1 MIITIYNTF
10 SKMFNNKRIHFFAF
24 IGLLQISIHAN
35 AVDFYG
41 LDFRTIRDVT
51 KTGPNSFS
59 TNTVATRSLYG
70 NIINYVA
77 FDPMMNR
84 MWGSYNEGGDPMGI
98 ASVNNISGILMTYDL
113 GAIHFPLGIDKAG
126 ENSKLYL
133 TSFSDEIAGNFI
145 LKRFDLMALELDS
158 TSFSAYTTDSN
169 HTFNNYRTNTFFAK
183 KDKKIYQR
191 SDNDGGNTWVVIDTE
206 DGSFDSTFF
215 VNTGLYES
223 LAYNEKNHR
232 IYALAD
238 STITMTNEH
247 SNWSGK
253 KRPKLVY
260 IDLDTV
266 SNPVDTVDVGTSIG
280 AYGVTKTSTFVTI
293 SPANNMF
300 WVSNAFED
308 ISGTSEGDEKVI
320 GIDLDTGEVAYAFA
334 QSSSL
339 GDVLPTGDPIIYT
352 DVDLSLTDSLSAGI
366 LTKLG
371 TGTLTYTGTN
381 NSSEGV
387 AVTQG
392 TLKVEGGTQL
402 GSGAVNLEGGE
413 LELSSTAT
421 LSNVINT
428 TAASTLDTS
437 TNTVTLSGTISGS
450 SALTKAGSGILKI
463 TGTLSNTGGFNVTAG
478 ELNVNNSSGTS
489 PTTVSGGTLSGAGT
503 IGTLTASSGTI
514 APGNSIGT
522 LNVSGNVTLGS
533 SNILVIEVD
542 ADGNSDKIVATGSVT
557 AGGTLKISPE
567 TSETYSGVTY
577 TIITGSSISG
587 TFTTTEITTCSGVTP
602 SVSYGSTSITVTLS
616 GCVTTGSKNY
626 SAVSSYFND
635 LTSSGD
641 MATIKSAINGLSG
654 DSYTNAIKALDYN
667 TVGAINKV
675 SFKHNDLTKNII
687 NQRLAISNNNSSAM
701 NKVSYINQSND
712 KSFFNFKQIFTDL
725 EGVDG
730 WWSKFYGGTTDRE
743 TENFIG
749 NNGYDDDYYGM
760 VFGLDGKQGN
770 KITGITLS
778 VQEGNIQGNNSEGD
792 TDYTSFNISPYYALK
807 NEDGSGYAIQTNV
820 QVMDVSSDR
829 FLRFG
834 SINRT
839 AKGDYTNYSIGANV
853 DYSFKIISVSNF
865 NIDSKINV
873 SYQYNHQESFTE
885 RGADSLN
892 IHVKKNDYQLASVG
906 FSELVTSKAD
916 NEFKP
921 FISLSGSYNS
931 YLSDTDSKQ
940 NFQNQTSSYVT
951 KIDKNNWMSGSIK
964 TGFVKHADNKE
975 SYLVIGYTRSYKEK
989 DLYLQLGL
997 SIDF

>member
-1 MIITIYNTF
+1 MLNIIIK
-10 SKMFNNKRIHFFAF
+10 KMRLFPLLLILLGLNKAVF
-24 IGLLQISIHAN
+24 
-35 AVDFYG
+35 AVDFWG
-41 LDFRTIRDVT
+41 LNSTVINDVT
-51 KTGPNSFS
+51 NTGANSFS
-59 TNTVATRSLYG
+59 SNLVADRSGYNNITNW
-70 NIINYVA
+70 VA

-84 MWGSYNEGGDPMGI
+84 IWTNYEESGVSVGI
-98 ASVNNISGILMTYDL
+98 ASVNNISGILMDIDL
-113 GAIHFPLGIDKAG
+113 SSVHEIVGIDKAG
-126 ENSKLYL
+126 VNSKLYL
-133 TSFSDEIAGNFI
+133 SHLEAGNYT
-145 LKRFDLMALELDS
+145 LKRFDLLAASLDS
-158 TSFSAYTTDSN
+158 TSFSPYTTSGS
-169 HTFNNYRTNTFFAK
+169 HTFNNFKTNVFFAK
-183 KDKKIYQR
+183 KNKKVYQR
-191 SDNDGGNTWVVIDTE
+191 SDNDSGKTWVVIDVE
-206 DGSFDSTFF
+206 DGSLDSTF
-215 VNTGLYES
+215 TLTTDLYES
-223 LAYNEKNHR
+223 VAYNEKNHR
-232 IYALAD
+232 VYALAD
-238 STITMTNEH
+238 SSTTMINEH
-247 SNWSGK
+247 SNWAGK

-260 IDLDTV
+260 MDLANAPST
-266 SNPVDTVDVGTSIG
+266 TIDVGTSIG
-280 AYGVTKTSTFVTI
+280 SYGVTKTSTFVAI
-293 SPANNMF
+293 SPSNNMF

-308 ISGTSEGDEKVI
+308 ISGPAEGDEKVI
-320 GIDLDTGEVAYAFA
+320 GIDLTSGEVEYAFA
-334 QSSSL
+334 QGGSL
-339 GDVLPTGDPIIYT
+339 GNVLPTGDPIYYT
-352 DVDLSLTDSLSAGI
+352 DDNLSLTDTLNAGI
-366 LTKLG
+366 LTKVG
-371 TGTLTYTGTN
+371 TGTLTYTGIN

-392 TLKVEGGTQL
+392 TLKVDSGIQL

-437 TNTVTLSGTISGS
+437 LYAITLSGTISGS
-450 SALTKAGSGILKI
+450 STLTKAGSGTLKI

-567 TSETYSGVTY
+567 TSETYSGVSY
-577 TIITGSSISG
+577 TIITGSSVSG

-602 SVSYGSTSITVTLS
+602 SVSYGSTSITVTLN

-626 SAVSSYFND
+626 LAVSSYFND

-701 NKVSYINQSND
+701 NKVSYIDQSND
-712 KSFFNFKQIFTDL
+712 KSFFNFKQIFSDL

-743 TENFIG
+743 TENLIG

-778 VQEGNIQGNNSEGD
+778 VQEGNIQGNNAEGE

-807 NEDGSGYAIQTNV
+807 NEDGSGYAMQTNI
-820 QVMDVSSDR
+820 QVMDVSSER

-839 AKGDYTNYSIGANV
+839 AKGDYTNYSIGANL
-853 DYSFKIISVSNF
+853 DYSFKTLSFSAL

-873 SYQYNHQESFTE
+873 SYQHNHQESFTE
-885 RGADSLN
+885 SGADSLN
-892 IHVKKNDYQLASVG
+892 IHVKKNDYQLATVG

-916 NEFKP
+916 KEFKP
-921 FISLSGSYNS
+921 FISVSGSYNS

-940 NFQNQTSSYVT
+940 NFQNQTSSYIT

-964 TGFVKHADNKE
+964 TGFVKHTDNKE

>member
-1 MIITIYNTF
+1 MFTKKNLKYQMFIWYLFFSSPPLFAADFWTFVDPITVTE
-10 SKMFNNKRIHFFAF
+10 
-24 IGLLQISIHAN
+24 
-35 AVDFYG
+35 
-41 LDFRTIRDVT
+41 VT
-51 KTGPNSFS
+51 KTGADSFS
-59 TNTVATRSLYG
+59 SNMVSERDDYG
-70 NIINYVA
+70 NITNWVT

-84 MWGSYNEGGDPMGI
+84 IWTTYFNGI
-98 ASVNNISGILMTYDL
+98 ASVNNISGIYMDNSIGPNYS
-113 GAIHFPLGIDKAG
+113 ILGIDKAG
-126 ENSKLYL
+126 TSSKLFLSHLSSGSY
-133 TSFSDEIAGNFI
+133 F
-145 LKRFDLMALELDS
+145 LKRFDLLSAQLDD
-158 TSFSAYTTDSN
+158 TSFSAYTN
-169 HTFNNYRTNTFFAK
+169 METFTFEDYKTNVFYAK
-183 KDKKIYQR
+183 KNKKIYQR
-191 SDNDGGNTWVVIDTE
+191 SDDSSGKTWVVIDTE
-206 DGSFDSTFF
+206 DGSIDSTF
-215 VNTGLYES
+215 TLTTDLYGS
-223 LAYNEKNHR
+223 LAYDEKKHR

-238 STITMTNEH
+238 SDVSMINEH
-247 SNWSGK
+247 ENWIGK

-260 IDLDTV
+260 MDLSANDP
-266 SNPVDTVDVGTSIG
+266 SPTVDVGTSIG
-280 AYGVTKTSTFVTI
+280 TYGVTKTSTFVAI

-308 ISGTSEGDEKVI
+308 ISGVSEGSEKVI
-320 GIDLDTGEVAYAFA
+320 GINLANGEVEYAFTL
-334 QSSSL
+334 SGTL
-339 GDVLPTGDPIIYT
+339 GNVLPTGDPIYYT
-352 DVDLSLTDSLSAGI
+352 DVDLSLTDDLNAGI
-366 LTKLG
+366 LTKIG
-371 TGTLTYTGTN
+371 SGTLTYTGTN

-402 GSGAVNLEGGE
+402 GSGTVNLEGGE
-413 LELSSTAT
+413 LELSSASTI
-421 LSNVINT
+421 SNTINT
-428 TAASTLDTS
+428 SSASTIDTS
-437 TNTVTLSGTISGS
+437 SNTITLSGTISGS
-450 SALTKAGSGILKI
+450 SALTKAGSGVLKI

-567 TSETYSGVTY
+567 TSDTYSGVTY

-587 TFTTTEITTCSGVTP
+587 TFTTTEITTCSGGTP
-602 SVSYGSTSITVTLS
+602 NVSYGSTSITVTLN

-701 NKVSYINQSND
+701 NKVSYIDQSND
-712 KSFFNFKQIFTDL
+712 KSFLNFKQIFSDL
-725 EGVDG
+725 EGADG

-743 TENFIG
+743 TENLIG

-807 NEDGSGYAIQTNV
+807 NKDGSGYAMQTHI
-820 QVMDVSSDR
+820 QVMDVSSER

-834 SINRT
+834 SIDRT
-839 AKGDYTNYSIGANV
+839 AKGDYINYSIGANV
-853 DYSFKIISVSNF
+853 DYSLKTISISNF

-892 IHVKKNDYQLASVG
+892 IHVKKNDYQLVSVG

-916 NEFKP
+916 KEFKP

-931 YLSDTDSKQ
+931 YLSDTDLKQ
-940 NFQNQTSSYVT
+940 NFQNQASSYIT

-964 TGFVKHADNKE
+964 TGFVKHTGNKE

>member
-1 MIITIYNTF
+1 MDL
-10 SKMFNNKRIHFFAF
+10 S
-24 IGLLQISIHAN
+24 AN
-35 AVDFYG
+35 
-41 LDFRTIRDVT
+41 
-51 KTGPNSFS
+51 
-59 TNTVATRSLYG
+59 
-70 NIINYVA
+70 
-77 FDPMMNR
+77 DP
-84 MWGSYNEGGDPMGI
+84 SP
-98 ASVNNISGILMTYDL
+98 
-113 GAIHFPLGIDKAG
+113 
-126 ENSKLYL
+126 
-133 TSFSDEIAGNFI
+133 
-145 LKRFDLMALELDS
+145 
-158 TSFSAYTTDSN
+158 
-169 HTFNNYRTNTFFAK
+169 
-183 KDKKIYQR
+183 
-191 SDNDGGNTWVVIDTE
+191 
-206 DGSFDSTFF
+206 
-215 VNTGLYES
+215 
-223 LAYNEKNHR
+223 
-232 IYALAD
+232 
-238 STITMTNEH
+238 
-247 SNWSGK
+247 
-253 KRPKLVY
+253 
-260 IDLDTV
+260 
-266 SNPVDTVDVGTSIG
+266 TVDVGTSIG
-280 AYGVTKTSTFVTI
+280 TYGVTKTSTFVAI

-308 ISGTSEGDEKVI
+308 ISGVSEGSQKVI
-320 GIDLDTGEVAYAFA
+320 GINLANGEAEYAFTL
-334 QSSSL
+334 SGTL
-339 GDVLPTGDPIIYT
+339 GNVLPTGDPIYYT
-352 DVDLSLTDSLSAGI
+352 DVDLLLTNNLNAGI
-366 LTKLG
+366 LTKIG
-371 TGTLTYTGTN
+371 SGTLTYTGTN

-392 TLKVEGGTQL
+392 TLKVAGGTQL
-402 GSGAVNLEGGE
+402 GSGTVNLEGGE
-413 LELSSTAT
+413 LELSSTST
-421 LSNVINT
+421 ISNTINT
-428 TAASTLDTS
+428 SSASTVDTS
-437 TNTVTLSGTISGS
+437 SNTITLSGTISGS
-450 SALTKAGSGILKI
+450 SALTKTGSGTLKI
-463 TGTLSNTGGFNVTAG
+463 TGALSNTGGFNVTAG

-489 PTTVSGGTLSGAGT
+489 PATVSGGTLSGAGT
-503 IGTLTASSGTI
+503 IGTLTANSGTI

-577 TIITGSSISG
+577 TIISGSSISG
-587 TFTTTEITTCSGVTP
+587 TFTTTEITTCSGGMP
-602 SVSYGSTSITVTLS
+602 NVSYGSSSITVTLN

-675 SFKHNDLTKNII
+675 SFKHNDLTKNVI

-701 NKVSYINQSND
+701 NKVSYIDQSND
-712 KSFFNFKQIFTDL
+712 KSFLNFKQIFSDL
-725 EGVDG
+725 EGADG
-730 WWSKFYGGTTDRE
+730 WWSKFYGGITDRE
-743 TENFIG
+743 TENLIG

-760 VFGLDGKQGN
+760 VFGLDGKQDN

-807 NEDGSGYAIQTNV
+807 NEDGSGYAVQTNI
-820 QVMDVSSDR
+820 QVMDVSSER

-853 DYSFKIISVSNF
+853 DYSLKTITISNF

-885 RGADSLN
+885 GGADSLN

-931 YLSDTDSKQ
+931 YLSDTDLKQ
-940 NFQNQTSSYVT
+940 NFQNQASSYVT

-975 SYLVIGYTRSYKEK
+975 TYLVIVYTRSYKEK

>member
-1 MIITIYNTF
+1 
-10 SKMFNNKRIHFFAF
+10 MFNKKNKGIRFLAF
-24 IGLLQISIHAN
+24 ICLLQINTCAFS
-35 AVDFYG
+35 VDFSA

-51 KTGPNSFS
+51 KTGTNSFS

-84 MWGSYNEGGDPMGI
+84 IWGSYNEGGNPMGI
-98 ASVNNISGILMTYDL
+98 ASVNSVSGILMTFNL
-113 GAIHFPLGIDKAG
+113 GSIHHPLGIDKAG
-126 ENSKLYL
+126 TNSKLYL
-133 TSFSDEIAGNFI
+133 RSFADELEGNFI
-145 LKRFDLMALELDS
+145 LKRFDLLDGSLDS
-158 TSFSAYTTDSN
+158 TSFSAYTTDSS
-169 HTFNNYRTNTFFAK
+169 HTFDNFRTNTFFAK
-183 KDKKIYQR
+183 KNKKIYSR
-191 SDNDGGNTWVVIDTE
+191 SDNDSGKTWVVIDSE
-206 DGSFDSTFF
+206 DGSLDSTF
-215 VNTGLYES
+215 TLTTDLYES
-223 LAYNEKNHR
+223 VAYNEKNHR
-232 IYALAD
+232 LYALAD
-238 STITMTNEH
+238 STTTMTNEH
-247 SNWSGK
+247 INWNGK

-260 IDLDTV
+260 IDLAN
-266 SNPVDTVDVGTSIG
+266 NPSPTVDVGTSIG
-280 AYGVTKTSTFVTI
+280 AYGVTKTSTFVAI

-300 WVSNAFED
+300 WVGNAFED
-308 ISGTSEGDEKVI
+308 ISGTTEGDEKVI
-320 GIDLDTGEVAYAFA
+320 GIDLTSGEVVYAFA

-339 GDVLPTGDPIIYT
+339 GDVLPTGDPIYYT
-352 DVDLSLTDSLSAGI
+352 DVDLSLTDNLNAGI
-366 LTKLG
+366 LTKVG
-371 TGTLTYTGTN
+371 TGTLTYAGTN

-392 TLKVEGGTQL
+392 TLKVAGGTQL

-413 LELSSTAT
+413 LELSSTST

-478 ELNVNNSSGTS
+478 ELNVNNGSGTS
-489 PTTVSGGTLSGAGT
+489 PTTVNGGTLSGAGT
-503 IGTLTASSGTI
+503 IGTLTANSGTI

-542 ADGNSDKIVATGSVT
+542 ADGNSDKIVATGSVI

-602 SVSYGSTSITVTLS
+602 SVSYGSTSITVTLN

-626 SAVSSYFND
+626 LAVSSYFND

-641 MATIKSAINGLSG
+641 MATIKSAINGLSD

-667 TVGAINKV
+667 TVGAINKI
-675 SFKHNDLTKNII
+675 SFKHSNLTKNII
-687 NQRLAISNNNSSAM
+687 NQRLAISNNNSPAM
-701 NKVSYINQSND
+701 NKVSYIDQSND
-712 KSFFNFKQIFTDL
+712 KSFFNFKQIFSDL

-730 WWSKFYGGTTDRE
+730 WWSKFYGGTTERE
-743 TENFIG
+743 TENLIG

-770 KITGITLS
+770 KTTGITLS
-778 VQEGNIQGNNSEGD
+778 VQEGNIQGNSAEGS
-792 TDYTSFNISPYYALK
+792 TDYTSFNISPYLAFK

-820 QVMDVSSDR
+820 QVMDVSSER

-834 SINRT
+834 SINRI
-839 AKGDYTNYSIGANV
+839 AKGDYTNYSIGANL
-853 DYSFKIISVSNF
+853 DYSFKTLSFSTF
-865 NIDSKINV
+865 NIDSKINI

-885 RGADSLN
+885 KGADSLN
-892 IHVKKNDYQLASVG
+892 IHVKKNHYQFASVG
-906 FSELVTSKAD
+906 FSELITTQKN

-921 FISLSGSYNS
+921 FVSISGSYNT

-940 NFQNQTSSYVT
+940 NFQGQTSSYVT
-951 KIDKNNWMSGSIK
+951 KIDKNNWMSGTIK
-964 TGFVKHADNKE
+964 TGFVKQSDNKE
-975 SYLVIGYTRSYKEK
+975 SYILVGYTRSYKEK

-997 SIDF
+997 SIGF

>member
-1 MIITIYNTF
+1 M
-10 SKMFNNKRIHFFAF
+10 SKKTKLHIKAFLLVLILTANKQVF
-24 IGLLQISIHAN
+24 
-35 AVDFYG
+35 AVDFWG
-41 LDFRTIRDVT
+41 LNSTVINDVT
-51 KTGPNSFS
+51 NTGENSFS
-59 TNTVATRSLYG
+59 SNLVADRSGYNNVL
-70 NIINYVA
+70 NWVA

-84 MWGSYNEGGDPMGI
+84 IWTSYEESGI
-98 ASVNNISGILMTYDL
+98 SVGVASVNNISGMLMDIDL
-113 GAIHFPLGIDKAG
+113 GSVHEVVGIDKAG
-126 ENSKLYL
+126 VNSKLYL
-133 TSFSDEIAGNFI
+133 SHLAAGNYT
-145 LKRFDLMALELDS
+145 LKRFDLLDASLDS
-158 TSFSAYTTDSN
+158 TSFSPYTTTGS
-169 HTFNNYRTNTFFAK
+169 HTFNNYKTNVFFAK
-183 KDKKIYQR
+183 KNKKVYQR
-191 SDNDGGNTWVVIDTE
+191 SDNDSGKTWVVIDVE
-206 DGSFDSTFF
+206 DGSLDSTF
-215 VNTGLYES
+215 TLTTDLYES
-223 LAYNEKNHR
+223 VAYNEKNHR
-232 IYALAD
+232 VYALAD
-238 STITMTNEH
+238 STTTMINEH
-247 SNWSGK
+247 GNWSGK
-253 KRPKLVY
+253 KRPKLVFMELSAN
-260 IDLDTV
+260 DP
-266 SNPVDTVDVGTSIG
+266 SPTVDVGTSIG
-280 AYGVTKTSTFVTI
+280 AYGVTKSSTFVAI

-308 ISGTSEGDEKVI
+308 ISGPVEGDEKVI
-320 GIDLDTGEVAYAFA
+320 GINLTSGEVEYAFA
-334 QSSSL
+334 QGGSL
-339 GDVLPTGDPIIYT
+339 GDVLPTGDPIYYT
-352 DVDLSLTDSLSAGI
+352 DVDLSLTDTLNAGI
-366 LTKLG
+366 LTKVG

-392 TLKVEGGTQL
+392 TLKVAGGTQL

-413 LELSSTAT
+413 LELSSAGT
-421 LSNVINT
+421 LSNTISTSAASSINT
-428 TAASTLDTS
+428 SS
-437 TNTVTLSGTISGS
+437 NTITLSGTISGS
-450 SALTKAGSGILKI
+450 SALTKAGSGTLKI
-463 TGTLSNTGGFNVTAG
+463 TGTLNNTGGFTVSEG
-478 ELNVNNSSGTS
+478 ELNVNNASGSAPATL
-489 PTTVSGGTLSGAGT
+489 SGGTLSGAGT
-503 IGTLTASSGTI
+503 IGTLTANSGTI

-542 ADGNSDKIVATGSVT
+542 ADGNSDKIVATGSVA

-701 NKVSYINQSND
+701 NKVSYIDQSND
-712 KSFFNFKQIFTDL
+712 KSFLNFKQIFSDL
-725 EGVDG
+725 EGLDG

-743 TENFIG
+743 TENLIG

-807 NEDGSGYAIQTNV
+807 NEDGSGYAIQTNA
-820 QVMDVSSDR
+820 QVMDVSSER

-839 AKGDYTNYSIGANV
+839 AKGDYTNYSIGANL
-853 DYSFKIISVSNF
+853 DYSFKTLSFSTL

-885 RGADSLN
+885 KGADSLN

-921 FISLSGSYNS
+921 FVSISGSYNT

-940 NFQNQTSSYVT
+940 NFQGQTSGYVT

-964 TGFVKHADNKE
+964 TGFVKHTDNKE
-975 SYLVIGYTRSYKEK
+975 SYLVVGYKRSYKEK

>member
-1 MIITIYNTF
+1 MLNKVIINARLFILIFIILTINRSVLASDFVGLNTTSIFDITKTGENTF
-10 SKMFNNKRIHFFAF
+10 STSLVSNRA
-24 IGLLQISIHAN
+24 GYAN
-35 AVDFYG
+35 
-41 LDFRTIRDVT
+41 I
-51 KTGPNSFS
+51 
-59 TNTVATRSLYG
+59 TNWVS
-70 NIINYVA
+70 
-77 FDPMMNR
+77 FDPWMNR
-84 MWGSYNEGGDPMGI
+84 MWTTYNEPGVSVGV
-98 ASVNNISGILMTYDL
+98 ASVNSVSGILMDSNL
-113 GAIHFPLGIDKAG
+113 GSVHNIVGIRKAG
-126 ENSKLYL
+126 FNSKLFL
-133 TSFSDEIAGNFI
+133 SHLDGGNYT
-145 LKRFDLMALELDS
+145 LKRFDLNAFELDS
-158 TSFSAYTTDSN
+158 TAFSPYTTLGS
-169 HTFNNYRTNTFFAK
+169 HSFNNFTTNAFLAK
-183 KDKKIYQR
+183 NKIYQR
-191 SDNDGGNTWVVIDTE
+191 SDNDGGRTWVVIDTD
-206 DGSFDSTFF
+206 DGSLDSTF
-215 VNTGLYES
+215 TLSTDLYES

-232 IYALAD
+232 IYALED
-238 STITMTNEH
+238 SEITMINEH
-247 SNWSGK
+247 SNWTGK

-260 IDLDTV
+260 LDLTGGV
-266 SNPVDTVDVGTSIG
+266 PSTTVDIGTSVG
-280 AYGVTKTSTFVTI
+280 AYGVTASSSFVAI
-293 SPANNMF
+293 SPSNNMF

-308 ISGTSEGDEKVI
+308 IAGTAEGDEKVI
-320 GIDLDTGEVAYAFA
+320 GINLTSGAVEYSFNQGAT
-334 QSSSL
+334 L
-339 GDVLPTGDPIIYT
+339 GNVLPVGDPIVYT
-352 DVDLSLTDSLSAGI
+352 DVDLSLTDTLSAGM
-366 LTKLG
+366 LTKVG
-371 TGTLTYTGTN
+371 TGTLTYTGENLTTA
-381 NSSEGV
+381 GV
-387 AVTQG
+387 AIAQG
-392 TLKVEGGTQL
+392 TLKVAGGTQL
-402 GSGAVNLEGGE
+402 GTGTVNLEGGA
-413 LELSSTAT
+413 LELSSAAT
-421 LSNVINT
+421 LTNT
-428 TAASTLDTS
+428 ISLTARSELNTG

-450 SALTKAGSGILKI
+450 TALIKAGSGVLKI
-463 TGTLSNTGGFNVTAG
+463 TGTLSTTGGFDVTAG
-478 ELNVNNSSGTS
+478 ELNVNNSSGTA
-489 PTTVSGGTLSGAGT
+489 PTMISGGTLSGAGT

-542 ADGNSDKIVATGSVT
+542 ADGNSDKIVATGSVS

-602 SVSYGSTSITVTLS
+602 SVSYGSTSITVTLN

-626 SAVSSYFND
+626 LAVSSYFND

-701 NKVSYINQSND
+701 NKVSYIDQSND
-712 KSFFNFKQIFTDL
+712 KSFLNFKQIFSDL
-725 EGVDG
+725 EGING

-743 TENFIG
+743 TENLIG

-760 VFGLDGKQGN
+760 VFGLDGKQDN

-778 VQEGNIQGNNSEGD
+778 VQEGNIQGNSAEGD
-792 TDYTSFNISPYYALK
+792 TDYTSFNVSPYLALK
-807 NEDGSGYAIQTNV
+807 NNDGSGYKIQTNV
-820 QVMDVSSDR
+820 QVMDVSSER

-853 DYSFKIISVSNF
+853 DYSFKTLSFSTL

-892 IHVKKNDYQLASVG
+892 IHVRKNDYQLASVG
-906 FSELVTSKAD
+906 FSELVTSKVD

-931 YLSDTDSKQ
+931 YLSNTDLKQ
-940 NFQNQTSSYVT
+940 NFQNQTSLYVT

-964 TGFVKHADNKE
+964 TGFVKHTDNKE